1 MQDEADAQLK
11 WVRENM
17 RDAIPDEAFP
27 ERMKVFSR
35 HRKMT
40 FNDHV
45 NRDPVDWCD
54 YIRKDTV
61 QAWINAAVKAER
73 ERCRKLAAARADY
86 LEDAIHNGSG
96 SKTLIASM
104 KGGMIELRLLAAAIR
119 KGEQP

>member
-17 RDAIPDEAFP
+17 SDTIPDEAFP

-54 YIRKDTV
+54 YIRKD
-61 QAWINAAVKAER
+61 ISDAAVKAER
-73 ERCRKLAAARADY
+73 ERCAQVA
-86 LEDAIHNGSG
+86 ETCPFS
-96 SKTLIASM
+96 TPWV
-104 KGGMIELRLLAAAIR
+104 AAAIR
-119 KGEQP
+119 QGEQP